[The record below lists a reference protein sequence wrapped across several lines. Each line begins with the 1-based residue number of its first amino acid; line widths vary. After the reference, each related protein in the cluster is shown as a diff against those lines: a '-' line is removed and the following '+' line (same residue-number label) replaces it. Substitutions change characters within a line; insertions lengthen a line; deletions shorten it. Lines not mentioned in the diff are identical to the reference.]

1 VGVVLEGISEEVV
14 SDLQV
19 AAVLP
24 MGFERLTLYFTDRR
38 IIVSH
43 RGKVGAGSVP
53 TTAFMFGPLGS
64 AVSGLF
70 GRGKNKAG
78 PSKSE
83 SRYPS
88 PGRILAS
95 DKDNFYILFEEVV
108 GVELTKTETT
118 NRIVIHAKDDKYNFT
133 SRTRF
138 DQIISL
144 LEKPLGAKLTVI
156 R

>member
-1 VGVVLEGISEEVV
+1 LEEPLEEVIGDLPV
-14 SDLQV
+14 S
-19 AAVLP
+19 AVLP

-70 GRGKNKAG
+70 GRGKNRPEQA
-78 PSKSE
+78 KSG

-88 PGRILAS
+88 PGKILAS
-95 DKDNFYILFEEVV
+95 VKDNFSILFEEVV
-108 GVELTKTETT
+108 SVELTKTETT
-118 NRIVIHAKDDKYNFT
+118 NRIVINAKDDKYNFT
-133 SRTRF
+133 CRLRF
-138 DQIISL
+138 DHIQAL
-144 LEKPLGAKLTVI
+144 LEKQLSQKLKII